1 MANGEF
7 NKMTVLERLQ
17 EMNDLFSIF
26 DNPKDKFIQLMDMAK
41 ESEGLTDS
49 EKLEINKINGC
60 TSQAWVTA
68 KHNSD
73 GTFLF
78 KTDSDAMIVKGLLA
92 LLETIFSNQTSDEI
106 LSINSP
112 DILKSVGLDG
122 AVTSQRTNGFSSAIE
137 KIQGFVK

>member
-1 MANGEF
+1 MAYGEF
-7 NKMTVLERLQ
+7 NKMTVLEKLQ